1 MNVTTYLVFGDLH
14 GRVLPAFRLALAWQR
29 DHGERLAGL
38 LQVGDLGYF
47 PDLSRLDNATCRYAD
62 KDAMELGVQLVVRPT
77 LEADA
82 VFSEADLP
90 EALWFTAGNHED
102 HEALERLAH
111 GPGCSPDDF
120 PVDYYRRVRCLRD
133 GRVAVLPGGLRV
145 GALWGIDDKA
155 PQARRSPG
163 PRGRIRRRT
172 ATALCAGPFDVLL
185 THESPRDAMLL
196 DSGSD
201 AISAVIAR
209 AKPAFA
215 FFGHYH
221 GKGRLDQCD
230 FGRTRAFHLAG
241 LEFRG
246 PGKTAED
253 RSVGVLRWDGS
264 GGRFEYVAPSWLRT
278 FSRHNWAH
286 R

>member
-1 MNVTTYLVFGDLH
+1 MTTTTYLVFGDLH

-29 DHGERLAGL
+29 EHGERLAGL

-47 PDLSRLDNATCRYAD
+47 PDLTRLDKATRRHAD
-62 KDAMELGVQLVVRPT
+62 KDPLELGVQLVVQPSR
-77 LEADA
+77 EADA
-82 VFSEADLP
+82 VFGEADLP

-102 HEALERLAH
+102 HAALAEMAH

-155 PQARRSPG
+155 PKARRSPG
-163 PRGRIRRRT
+163 PRGRIRQRS
-172 ATALCAGPFDVLL
+172 ATALCGEGFDVLL

-201 AISAVIAR
+201 AISVVVALAR
-209 AKPAFA
+209 PAFA

-221 GKGRLDQCD
+221 GKGRLEECD
-230 FGRTRAFHLAG
+230 FGPTRPFHLAG
-241 LEFRG
+241 LELRG

-253 RSVGVLRWDGS
+253 RSVGVLRWDGQE
-264 GGRFEYVAPSWLRT
+264 GTFEYLAPAWLRT

>member
-1 MNVTTYLVFGDLH
+1 MTTTTYLVFGDLH

-29 DHGERLAGL
+29 EHGERLAGL

-47 PDLSRLDNATCRYAD
+47 PDLTRLDNATRRFAD
-62 KDAMELGVQLVVRPT
+62 KDPMELGVQLVIQPT
-77 LEADA
+77 READA
-82 VFSEADLP
+82 VFGEEAVP
-90 EALWFTAGNHED
+90 EALWFTVGNHED
-102 HEALERLAH
+102 HDALERMAH

-155 PQARRSPG
+155 PKARRSPG
-163 PRGRIRRRT
+163 PRGRIRQRS
-172 ATALCAGPFDVLL
+172 ATALCGEPFDVLL

-196 DSGSD
+196 DSGSE
-201 AISAVIAR
+201 AISAVLALAR
-209 AKPAFA
+209 PAFA

-221 GKGRLDQCD
+221 GKGRMDECD
-230 FGRTRAFHLAG
+230 FGRTRPFHLAG
-241 LEFRG
+241 LELRG

-253 RSVGVLRWDGS
+253 RSVGVLRWDGGDS
-264 GGRFEYVAPSWLRT
+264 SFEYLAPAWLRT
-278 FSRHNWAH
+278 FSRHNWTH

>member
-1 MNVTTYLVFGDLH
+1 MTATTYLVFGDLH
-14 GRVLPAFRLALAWQR
+14 GRLLPAFRLALAWQR
-29 DHGERLAGL
+29 DQGERLAGL

-47 PDLSRLDNATCRYAD
+47 PDLSRLDNATRRHAD
-62 KDAMELGVQLVVRPT
+62 KDPMELGTLLVTQPSR
-77 LEADA
+77 EADA
-82 VFSEADLP
+82 VFAEADLP

-102 HEALERLAH
+102 HDALIRLAH
-111 GPGCSPDDF
+111 GPGCSSDDF
-120 PVDYYRRVRCLRD
+120 PVDYYRRVRCLCD
-133 GRVAVLPGGLRV
+133 GRVATLPGGLRV

-155 PQARRSPG
+155 PKARRSPG
-163 PRGRIRRRT
+163 PQGRIRQRS
-172 ATALCAGPFDVLL
+172 ATALCGERFDVLL
-185 THESPRDAMLL
+185 THESPRDAMLP

-201 AISAVIAR
+201 AISAVIAL
-209 AKPAFA
+209 AQPAFT

-221 GKGRLDQCD
+221 GKGRLDLCD

-241 LEFRG
+241 LEFQG

-253 RSVGVLRWDGS
+253 RSVGLLCWDGQE
-264 GGRFEYVAPSWLRT
+264 GTFEYLDPAWLRT